1 MSDKLGML
9 LKTDDKSTVSLDES
23 PKYNNTKR
31 KLMTYVRLY
40 ARRRKIMTLQ

>member
-9 LKTDDKSTVSLDES
+9 LKTDDKFTVSLDES